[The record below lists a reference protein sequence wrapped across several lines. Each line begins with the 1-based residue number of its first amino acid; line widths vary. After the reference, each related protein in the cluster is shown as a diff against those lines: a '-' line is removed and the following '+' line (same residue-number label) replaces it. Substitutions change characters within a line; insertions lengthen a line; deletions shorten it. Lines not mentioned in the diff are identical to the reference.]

1 MLESGHTRK
10 PGRPTPKDD
19 LLMSRRDRL
28 VWLLSVAWGDIG
40 WELPKAASREQLHEA
55 LAALGGHPSE
65 DAISIFVRRTSAST
79 TAQELRNLRKE
90 LEKTVDRMHAAYQKQ
105 RTCADS
111 LREADAA
118 IKVNRVEDA
127 NTELMLDPRLDEK
140 QRNAMVS
147 EF

>member
-1 MLESGHTRK
+1 
-10 PGRPTPKDD
+10 
-19 LLMSRRDRL
+19 
-28 VWLLSVAWGDIG
+28 
-40 WELPKAASREQLHEA
+40 
-55 LAALGGHPSE
+55 
-65 DAISIFVRRTSAST
+65 
-79 TAQELRNLRKE
+79 
-90 LEKTVDRMHAAYQKQ
+90 MHAAYQKQ